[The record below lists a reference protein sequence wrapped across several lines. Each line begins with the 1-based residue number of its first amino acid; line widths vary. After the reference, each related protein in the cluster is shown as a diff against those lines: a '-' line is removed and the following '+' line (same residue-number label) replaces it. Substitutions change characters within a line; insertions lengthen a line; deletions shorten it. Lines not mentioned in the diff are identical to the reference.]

1 MMPDANDLLKHISKG
16 DNEAFK
22 TLFDMF
28 FPKVKVFLVKFLKD
42 DKAAEDISQDILDL
56 MSLWIVLWITL
67 MPVSDLIS
75 DGLQVCYMT
84 TAMQKVPDW
93 KSRIET
99 IGVVVMDG
107 PVSAMCSGTAM
118 QEALYVRIRG

>member
-42 DKAAEDISQDILDL
+42 DKAAEDISQNIFVK
-56 MSLWIVLWITL
+56 I
-67 MPVSDLIS
+67 
-75 DGLQVCYMT
+75 
-84 TAMQKVPDW
+84 
-93 KSRIET
+93 
-99 IGVVVMDG
+99 
-107 PVSAMCSGTAM
+107 
-118 QEALYVRIRG
+118 